1 MAVAEFISE
10 NRGGHIGLSSPRADG
25 PLKVAGAARYA
36 AEHNPP
42 GVLYGFPVP
51 STVAGGRIA
60 AIRTEAAGRVPG
72 VVAVVTHKNAPEQ
85 ASFTESD
92 DMMVQ
97 AMGAKPALANDRI
110 LFHGQF
116 VALVV
121 AETFEAARVLGGL
134 PMAAE

>member
-25 PLKVAGAARYA
+25 PLKVA
-36 AEHNPP
+36 
-42 GVLYGFPVP
+42 
-51 STVAGGRIA
+51 
-60 AIRTEAAGRVPG
+60 
-72 VVAVVTHKNAPEQ
+72 VVTHKNAPEQ

-97 AMGAKPALANDRI
+97 VMGAKPALANDRI